1 MAAYLWYL
9 VPLYLF
15 DLGATTAEIG
25 RTMMVYYL
33 LIIAIGGAV
42 SKKVSTMNGQ
52 TLLVGLGSLLSG
64 IGLIAFNKWY
74 NFWAVVLT
82 VIFLGLSHAMIK
94 APQITLSL
102 EICKVEVHTA
112 GHNVVLGSLRLLE
125 RFGSIIGL
133 IIGAVM
139 IDYYGY
145 QNTTGIAG
153 ISVCVASLI
162 FLIFFFLTRNINT
175 NES

>member
-1 MAAYLWYL
+1 
-9 VPLYLF
+9 
-15 DLGATTAEIG
+15 
-25 RTMMVYYL
+25 
-33 LIIAIGGAV
+33 
-42 SKKVSTMNGQ
+42 MNGL

-64 IGLIAFNKWY
+64 IGLVAFHQWY
-74 NFWAVVLT
+74 NFWAVVLA
-82 VIFLGLSHAMIK
+82 VIFLGLSHALIK
-94 APQITLSL
+94 APQIALSL
-102 EICKVEVHTA
+102 EICKAEVHTA

-133 IIGAVM
+133 ITGAVM

-162 FLIFFFLTRNINT
+162 FILFFLIIRNNNP

>member
-25 RTMMVYYL
+25 RTMMTYYL
-33 LIIAIGGAV
+33 LIIAIGEAA
-42 SKKVSTMNGQ
+42 SKKVKTMNGL
-52 TLLVGLGSLLSG
+52 TMLVGLGSLLSG
-64 IGLIAFNKWY
+64 IGLIAFHWWY
-74 NFWAVVLT
+74 NLWAVVLS
-82 VIFLGLSHAMIK
+82 VIFLGLSHALIK
-94 APQITLSL
+94 APQIVLSL
-102 EICKVEVHTA
+102 EVCKAEVHKA
-112 GHNVVLGSLRLLE
+112 GHNIVLGSLRLLE

-153 ISVCVASLI
+153 ISVCVVSLI
-162 FLIFFFLTRNINT
+162 FILFFFITRNNNT